1 MRQGLTTGRH
11 PHAERGKHVDFGLE
25 VMMGAVGPIDE
36 GASPLKSPLNLT
48 KANKICIYDASAP
61 KQIFTRTGAT
71 NTCTPEASL
80 GAVGLDPGQGVAGKN
95 PEKGDPTGA

>member
-11 PHAERGKHVDFGLE
+11 LHAERGKHVDFGLE

-48 KANKICIYDASAP
+48 KANKIRIYDASAP

-71 NTCTPEASL
+71 NTCTVRSDQVEPVRVDQQPAN
-80 GAVGLDPGQGVAGKN
+80 AG
-95 PEKGDPTGA
+95 GGRS